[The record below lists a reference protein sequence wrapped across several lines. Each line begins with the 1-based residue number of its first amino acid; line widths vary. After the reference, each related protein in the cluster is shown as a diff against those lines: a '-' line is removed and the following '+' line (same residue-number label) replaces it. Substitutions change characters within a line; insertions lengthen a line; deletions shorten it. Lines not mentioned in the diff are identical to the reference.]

1 MSRLKIEKMKKS
13 IFLLLNFLGM
23 FLTINAQM
31 GNFTDPVKFSM
42 GVNSEAE
49 ETSPIFSKD
58 SSILYFTRVF
68 DINNKGGINDQDIW
82 FSKRINGEF
91 KNSENLKKLNNKL
104 NNAVLGI
111 NKDGNSIYLLDA
123 YKGKKNNLRGLAI
136 SKFSDGKYGKP
147 IQLDIP
153 GIKNESAFFGFHIN
167 EDGNTIIL
175 SMKGDGSLGEEDL
188 YVSTKIDGKWS
199 LPVHM
204 GNVINTS
211 GYEISPFLSKKLDTL
226 FFSSNGLGGEG
237 DADIFYSIR
246 KDNSWKEW
254 SSPINLGTKIN
265 SPKYDAFFSYSS
277 NQVYFVSNKEGEKSD
292 IYSAKILPPTP
303 IKPDLFINLS
313 DVYGEIDLLL
323 EGPDSP
329 YSIVWETGEIT
340 EDRHNLSP
348 GEYKAI
354 ITAKYGQT
362 IPVSFTINEPPIIVV
377 EEAKK
382 VNSEF
387 STEIFN
393 LFLKDIHSIYFDVSK
408 YDITRVASKEL
419 DKLVIIM
426 NDNPTL
432 EIELGAHTD
441 CQSSDESNLV
451 LSHNRAK
458 ATAEYIK
465 ARITKPERING
476 KGYGESQLKINCDC
490 GDDGNIKSKCSKKE
504 NQLNRRIEF
513 KMKNEGTELTVDIAT
528 LPYQTFDYTNKEK
541 TITENTDKSSRLIQQ
556 NSKTEDI
563 TKVKSKFRTDIGVS
577 PEQAENITNGF
588 YILQEGETLYRA
600 AINSKVPI
608 SELRR
613 INKLKSNNVYPGTK
627 LLLH

>member
-1 MSRLKIEKMKKS
+1 MKKGKY
-13 IFLLLNFLGM
+13 ILIVFLGL
-23 FLTINAQM
+23 FLSIKAQM
-31 GNFTDPVKFSM
+31 GNFTEPVKLS
-42 GVNSEAE
+42 GGINSEAE

-68 DINNKGGINDQDIW
+68 DLNNKGGINDQDIW
-82 FSKRINGEF
+82 FSNRTNGEF

-111 NKDGNSIYLLDA
+111 SKDGNSIYLLDT
-123 YKGKKNNLRGLAI
+123 YKGVKNNLRGLAI
-136 SKFSDGKYGKP
+136 SKLSDGKYGKP
-147 IQLDIP
+147 IHLDIP
-153 GIKNESAFFGFHIN
+153 GIKNESSFFGFHIN
-167 EDGNTIIL
+167 KDENTIIL
-175 SMKGDGSLGEEDL
+175 SMQGDGSLGEEDL

-199 LPVHM
+199 LPKHM

-211 GYEISPFLSKKLDTL
+211 GFEISPFLSKKLDTL

-246 KDNSWKEW
+246 KDNTWLEW
-254 SSPINLGTKIN
+254 TSPINLGSKIN

-277 NQVYFVSNKEGEKSD
+277 NQVYFVSNKEGNKSD
-292 IYSAKILPPTP
+292 IYSAKILPPKP
-303 IKPDLFINLS
+303 IKADLFINLS

-329 YSIVWETGEIT
+329 YTIVWETGEVT

-362 IPVSFTINEPPIIVV
+362 IPVSFTIGEPPIVVV
-377 EEAKK
+377 EVKK

-387 STEIFN
+387 STETFN
-393 LFLKDIHSIYFDVSK
+393 LLLNDINSIYFDASK
-408 YDITRVASKEL
+408 YDISRVASKEL
-419 DKLVIIM
+419 DKIVSIM
-426 NDNPTL
+426 NNFPTL
-432 EIELGAHTD
+432 VIELGAHTD
-441 CQSSDESNLV
+441 CESNDESNLI

-465 ARITKPERING
+465 ARITNPERING
-476 KGYGESQLKINCDC
+476 KGYGESQLKVNCDC
-490 GDDGNIKSKCSKKE
+490 GDDGNIKSRCTKKQ

-513 KMKNEGTELTVDIAT
+513 KMKNEGSELTVDIAT
-528 LPYQTFDYTNKEK
+528 LPYQTFEFTNKGK
-541 TITENTDKSSRLIQQ
+541 TISENTDKSSRLIHQ

>member
-1 MSRLKIEKMKKS
+1 MKKG
-13 IFLLLNFLGM
+13 IYILICFLGL
-23 FLTINAQM
+23 FLSISAQM
-31 GNFTDPVKFSM
+31 GNFTDPVKF
-42 GVNSEAE
+42 GIGINSESE

-58 SSILYFTRVF
+58 SATLYFTRVF
-68 DINNKGGINDQDIW
+68 DVNNKGGINDQDIW
-82 FSKRINGEF
+82 FSKKINGEF

-111 NKDGNSIYLLDA
+111 SKDGNSIYLLDT
-123 YKGKKNNLRGLAI
+123 YKGGKNNLRGLVI
-136 SKFSDGKYGKP
+136 SKLSDGKYGKP
-147 IQLDIP
+147 IHLDIP
-153 GIKNESAFFGFHIN
+153 GIKNENSFFGFHIN
-167 EDGNTIIL
+167 NDENTIIF
-175 SMKGDGSLGEEDL
+175 SMQGESTLGEEDL

-199 LPVHM
+199 LPKHM

-211 GYEISPFLSKKLDTL
+211 GFEISPFLSKKLDTL

-246 KDNSWKEW
+246 KDNSWTEW
-254 SSPINLGTKIN
+254 STPINLGSKIN

-292 IYSAKILPPTP
+292 IYSVKILPPAP
-303 IKPDLFINLS
+303 IKADIFINLS

-329 YSIVWETGEIT
+329 YTIVWETGEIT

-362 IPVSFTINEPPIIVV
+362 IPVSYTIGEPPIVVV
-377 EEAKK
+377 EETKK
-382 VNSEF
+382 VNSEY
-387 STEIFN
+387 STETFN
-393 LFLKDIHSIYFDVSK
+393 LLLKNINSIYFDAAK
-408 YDITRVASKEL
+408 FDINRVASKEL
-419 DKLVIIM
+419 DKIVIIM

-441 CQSSDESNLV
+441 CESSDESNLV

-490 GDDGNIKSKCSKKE
+490 GDDGNIKSKCTKKQ

-513 KMKNEGTELTVDIAT
+513 KMKIEDSDLTVDIST

-541 TITENTDKSSRLIQQ
+541 TISENTDKSSRLIQQ

-563 TKVKSKFRTDIGVS
+563 TKAKSKFRTDIGVS

>member
-1 MSRLKIEKMKKS
+1 
-13 IFLLLNFLGM
+13 M
-23 FLTINAQM
+23 FLSINGQM
-31 GNFTDPVKFSM
+31 GNFTDPVKFSI
-42 GVNSEAE
+42 GINSEAE

-58 SSILYFTRVF
+58 STTLYFTRVF

-82 FSKRINGEF
+82 FSKKINGEF

-104 NNAVLGI
+104 NNSVVGI
-111 NKDGNSIYLLDA
+111 SKDGNSIYLLDT
-123 YKGKKNNLRGLAI
+123 YKGKKNKIKGVVL
-136 SKFSDGKYGKP
+136 SKLIDGKYSKP
-147 IQLDIP
+147 IHLDIP
-153 GIKNESAFFGFHIN
+153 GIKNDSSFFGFHIN
-167 EDGNTIIL
+167 EAENTIIL

-188 YVSTKIDGKWS
+188 YVSTKNNEQWS
-199 LPVHM
+199 LPVHL

-211 GYEISPFLSKKLDTL
+211 GFEISPFLSKKMDTL

-246 KDNSWKEW
+246 KDNSWTEW
-254 SSPINLGTKIN
+254 SKPINLGSKIN

-277 NQVYFVSNKEGEKSD
+277 NQVYFVSNKEGDKSD
-292 IYSAKILPPTP
+292 IYSAKILPPAP
-303 IKPDLFINLS
+303 IKEDMFINLS

-329 YSIVWETGEIT
+329 YTIVWETGELT

-362 IPVSFTINEPPIIVV
+362 IPVSFTIGEPPIVVV
-377 EEAKK
+377 EEVKK

-387 STEIFN
+387 STETFN
-393 LFLKDIHSIYFDVSK
+393 LLIKYINSIYFDASK
-408 YDITRVASKEL
+408 YDISRVASKEL
-419 DKLVIIM
+419 DKIVTIM

-441 CQSSDESNLV
+441 CQSNDESNLV

-458 ATAEYIK
+458 ATSEYIK
-465 ARITKPERING
+465 TRITKPERING

-513 KMKNEGTELTVDIAT
+513 KMKNENSELTVDIAT
-528 LPYQTFDYTNKEK
+528 LPYQTFNFESKKK
-541 TITENTDKSSRLIQQ
+541 TTEENTDKSSRLIEQ
-556 NSKTEDI
+556 NTKNEDI
-563 TKVKSKFRTDIGVS
+563 NKVKSKFRIDIGVS
-577 PEQAENITNGF
+577 PEQAENIINGF

-608 SELRR
+608 SQLRI